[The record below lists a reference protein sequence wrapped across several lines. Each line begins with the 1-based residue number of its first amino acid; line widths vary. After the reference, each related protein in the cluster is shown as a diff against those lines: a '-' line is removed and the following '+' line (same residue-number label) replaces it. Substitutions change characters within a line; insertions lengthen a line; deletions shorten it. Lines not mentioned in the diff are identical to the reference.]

1 MTGEDEDGTHLML
14 RSALEGI
21 AATIHDHSGH
31 VVHYAGDAVLAE
43 FSTVVDALESAV
55 AIQHKVTATNADVD
69 PGRRVQFRIGVNL
82 GDVIVDRD
90 DIYGDGVN
98 VAARLESLADTGG
111 ICISESVRVAI
122 GSRLQ
127 LEYRFIGAQKVKNI
141 SEPVRAYHVLFD
153 QPFLELASQELF
165 EQEVKFHT
173 TPDGVSL
180 AYSSMGAGKPLVR
193 AGMWVNHL
201 EYEMQSALWASWW
214 QELAQSYSLV
224 RYDQRGNGL
233 SDRQVDE
240 ISFDRFVDDLESLLL
255 HMGLKDIA
263 LLGIS
268 QGCGISVA
276 LAQRRPDLVSHLI
289 LYGGYTQG
297 WRSRGDAEIIA
308 EAEAQS
314 VLMRHG
320 WGQDNPAY
328 RQMFC
333 AMFRPDATTEQVSA
347 FIEQQQIAVSAEN
360 AVRCHEAFGEFDVS
374 DMLPKL
380 TIPTLVMHCREDARA
395 PFEEGR
401 RFAARIP
408 NARFVSLEG
417 RNHLLAPGDVCWERF
432 FREIRDFVLT

>member
-1 MTGEDEDGTHLML
+1 MAELQRRLAAILYADVAGYSRLTGEDEDGTHLML

-233 SDRQVDE
+233 SDRQV
-240 ISFDRFVDDLESLLL
+240 IWKHAFRN
-255 HMGLKDIA
+255 A
-263 LLGIS
+263 LY
-268 QGCGISVA
+268 
-276 LAQRRPDLVSHLI
+276 PLI
-289 LYGGYTQG
+289 TIF
-297 WRSRGDAEIIA
+297 A
-308 EAEAQS
+308 S
-314 VLMRHG
+314 VLPG
-320 WGQDNPAY
+320 
-328 RQMFC
+328 
-333 AMFRPDATTEQVSA
+333 
-347 FIEQQQIAVSAEN
+347 
-360 AVRCHEAFGEFDVS
+360 AFGGSVIVEEIFNIQGMGKLLFDSIQGSDWQVVYTIIMIAS
-374 DMLPKL
+374 VLTVAGILLADMLYAWADPR
-380 TIPTLVMHCREDARA
+380 V
-395 PFEEGR
+395 
-401 RFAARIP
+401 RF
-408 NARFVSLEG
+408 G
-417 RNHLLAPGDVCWERF
+417 K
-432 FREIRDFVLT
+432 